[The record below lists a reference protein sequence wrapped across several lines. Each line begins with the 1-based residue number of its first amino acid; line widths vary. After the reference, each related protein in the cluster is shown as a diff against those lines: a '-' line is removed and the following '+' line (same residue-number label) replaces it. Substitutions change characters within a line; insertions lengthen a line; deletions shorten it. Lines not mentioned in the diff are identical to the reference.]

1 MEEKKIKESDA
12 IAIVARYDLGEKL
25 PRQVFLEDRMSPFE
39 LDVEHQR
46 QYIDKYCGGGRV
58 FCG

>member
-1 MEEKKIKESDA
+1 MKESDA

-25 PRQVFLEDRMSPFE
+25 PRQVFSEDRMSPFE

-46 QYIDKYCGGGRV
+46 QCIDKYCGGGRV